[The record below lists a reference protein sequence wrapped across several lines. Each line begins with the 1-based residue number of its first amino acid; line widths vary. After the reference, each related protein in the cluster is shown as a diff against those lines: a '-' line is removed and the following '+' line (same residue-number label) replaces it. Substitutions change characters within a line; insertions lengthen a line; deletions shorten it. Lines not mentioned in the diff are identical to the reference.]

1 MGERSGSFSRD
12 TLAAILWLVAVVPAG
27 MGFWLVAGSV
37 AGVPHS
43 EVPTLIAA
51 SLLGLGIGTLLQVVF
66 GFRLPMYEGPSAAY
80 LAAVTVV
87 TAEGHHSLAAIT
99 GGLLAAG
106 AFVAL
111 LGVVG
116 ADRLMAKAFTPLV
129 ANVFVLTVTLAVIP
143 ATLERAVGSTGEVH
157 DKAAA
162 WGATIVVVA
171 LALGLS
177 RFRRLIPYSLLAAL
191 LAGTATYLALAG
203 VPRVGLGGSFAAPKL
218 LPWGAPKASAGAVL
232 PFVLAGAL
240 AAFNTIASGKVVSMV
255 HELPIGRGAQRR
267 SFVMHGAAQAAGA
280 MFGNLVG
287 TVSRVDSVPIA
298 RLLSHRGLSPLALC
312 SILVGGLAFV
322 RPFVRLAAAI
332 PLSVSAALL
341 AVLLLLIL
349 AHAARAVARESPLVV
364 ALVVVPALIPSVTW
378 IVIGSSLGP
387 TAQLLANPMLW
398 GVLLALVLERV
409 VAARTAQVSPGGVES
424 PSRPVRRSSL
434 ARRR

>member
-1 MGERSGSFSRD
+1 M
-12 TLAAILWLVAVVPAG
+12 VAVVPAG

-37 AGVPHS
+37 AGVAHS
-43 EVPTLIAA
+43 EVPTLVAA
-51 SLLGLGIGTLLQVVF
+51 SLLSLGIGTLIQVVF
-66 GFRLPMYEGPSAAY
+66 GFRLPMYEGPAAAY

-111 LGVVG
+111 LGAVG

-143 ATLERAVGSTGEVH
+143 ATLERAVGATGEVH
-157 DKAAA
+157 DKSAA
-162 WGATIVVVA
+162 WAATIVVVA
-171 LALGLS
+171 LALGLR

-191 LAGTATYLALAG
+191 IAGTATYIALAG
-203 VPRVGLGGSFAAPKL
+203 VPRVGLGGGFTAPGL

-240 AAFNTIASGKVVSMV
+240 AAFNTIATGKVVSMV
-255 HELPIGRGAQRR
+255 HELPVGRGAQRR

-280 MFGNLVG
+280 VFGNLVG

-298 RLLSHRGLSPLALC
+298 RLLSHRGLAPLALC
-312 SILVGGLAFV
+312 SILVGALAFV
-322 RPFVRLAAAI
+322 RPFVRLAAAV

-349 AHAARAVARESPLVV
+349 ADAARAVAREGRGVV
-364 ALVVVPALIPSVTW
+364 GFVVLPALIPSVAW
-378 IVIGSSLGP
+378 IVVGSSLAP
-387 TAQLLANPMLW
+387 TAQLVANPMLW

-409 VAARTAQVSPGGVES
+409 VAARTALVGPG
-424 PSRPVRRSSL
+424 RVRRTSGPLRRSPL

>member
-1 MGERSGSFSRD
+1 
-12 TLAAILWLVAVVPAG
+12 
-27 MGFWLVAGSV
+27 
-37 AGVPHS
+37 
-43 EVPTLIAA
+43 
-51 SLLGLGIGTLLQVVF
+51 
-66 GFRLPMYEGPSAAY
+66 MYEGPAAAY

-106 AFVAL
+106 AFVAV
-111 LGVVG
+111 LGAVG

-162 WGATIVVVA
+162 WAATIVVVV

-191 LAGTATYLALAG
+191 LAGTATYIALAG
-203 VPRVGLGGSFAAPKL
+203 VPRVGLGGSFTAPKL

-232 PFVLAGAL
+232 PFVLAGVL

-298 RLLSHRGLSPLALC
+298 RLLSHRGLSPLAFC
-312 SILVGGLAFV
+312 SILVGALAFV

-332 PLSVSAALL
+332 PLSVSAALH

-349 AHAARAVARESPLVV
+349 AHAARAVARESPRIV
-364 ALVVVPALIPSVTW
+364 AFVVVPALIPSVTW

-398 GVLLALVLERV
+398 GVLLALVLERI
-409 VAARTAQVSPGGVES
+409 VAARTAQVGPRRVGPTSTPL
-424 PSRPVRRSSL
+424 RRSLL